1 MFMPLV
7 HGVSESHYEEFR
19 HFRISWWIDQF
30 SANGFKVIETAPL
43 FLHSAYR
50 LFPYRALALRE
61 GLSRAGLSSVH
72 AYWLKKKLGY
82 PNGSEG

>member
-1 MFMPLV
+1 MLMPLV
-7 HGVSESHYEEFR
+7 HGVSESHYEEFL

-30 SANGFKVIETAPL
+30 TANRFEVIETAPL

-61 GLSRAGLSSVH
+61 GLSRAGLSSVM
-72 AYWLKKKLGY
+72 AYWLKKEPAYLD
-82 PNGSEG
+82 GST